1 MAYNLLVGTDFN
13 LKNWNLINCKL
24 EGNILTST
32 SKVFGIEQELT
43 LANPTKLYFRV
54 HYKAFNNIKEVKI
67 GVQNKREL
75 GIDSQV
81 PKLNKLQKIS
91 VIEYAK
97 QEKIKLH
104 LIFESDT
111 DVNKV
116 LIQEPIL
123 VDINHLNKST
133 WVKGLL
139 DKVIKFRSGYQYNNL
154 YETSEITKDLDDFKN
169 FNLEEAKIGSIL
181 TTKENIETELKAK
194 FIKGNTYLAKLN
206 YEEINK
212 FGSIKFQYGFLKS
225 TTIEDQIYLV
235 FKANENNTLKLVV
248 EAGEVLPYQI
258 NLKNILLI
266 NITPMSLLREDIP
279 YLPFI

>member
-54 HYKAFNNIKEVKI
+54 HYKVFNNIKEVKL

-75 GIDSQV
+75 GIDSQI

-139 DKVIKFRSGYQYNNL
+139 DKVIKFRPGYQYNNL

-169 FNLEEAKIGSIL
+169 FNLEEAKIGSIS

-212 FGSIKFQYGFLKS
+212 FGTIKFQYGFLKS
-225 TTIEDQIYLV
+225 TTIEDQTYLV

-266 NITPMSLLREDIP
+266 DIK
-279 YLPFI
+279 